1 MGVDVFV
8 DGVLHG
14 QVADG
19 DKFVSQVITSRRV
32 NKVSKYLNLNFNKEK
47 NIVEVATSKDR
58 HRRPLI
64 VVKNGKSA
72 LTEDH
77 LKQLR
82 DGKLKWSDLTKL
94 GVIESLDALEE
105 EGAFVALDEKDLTK
119 DHTHL
124 EISAIAIFGANTSM
138 VPYGNFEAASRLNG
152 GQKNQRQGCSLY
164 ALNFLNRLD
173 TNMNLLHYPQR
184 PLVRSFT
191 QDIFGDLMVGGQN
204 VTIAVMNFEGYN
216 VEDAIVVNKASLDR
230 GYARITH
237 YRPYTTEKL
246 RYSGGQVDRIGIPDK
261 DIQGYTVEEDYR
273 FLEDDGITYP
283 EVDIHGGDVIVGKTS
298 PPRFLSKLES
308 FSAIANTRKDTSVR
322 VKFGET
328 GTVSKVLLTESEDG
342 NPLIRMEVRDT
353 RIPIIGDKFSNRHGQ
368 KGVIGMVANSEDVP
382 FTASGIQPDIIFS
395 PFGISKRMTVCQI
408 LEILGGKVA
417 ALAGRTIDGTSFD
430 SESAEE
436 LRAELKKLGFREDG
450 TETVYDG
457 RTGMEYEAK
466 IFVGSIYYLKL
477 KYQAS
482 DKLQARARGRVAL
495 LTRQPTAGKAVEG
508 GLRFGEMEKET
519 LIGHGASLLMKERF
533 DSDKTIVHVCNRC
546 GDLAMHDYYKDK
558 ISCLACGEKVKASPI
573 EMSYAFKLFL
583 DELKSMGMRPK
594 LTLRD
599 KYQTGN

>member
-1 MGVDVFV
+1 MVDVFI

-14 QVADG
+14 QVTDG
-19 DKFVSQVITSRRV
+19 DKFVSQVIENRRAG
-32 NKVSKYLNLNFNKEK
+32 KVSQLLNIHYTKEEQR
-47 NIVEVATSKDR
+47 IDVVMSKDR

-64 VVKNGKSA
+64 VVKNGKA
-72 LTEDH
+72 LLTDDH
-77 LKQLR
+77 IKQLKT
-82 DGKLKWSDLTKL
+82 DKIKWSDLSKL

-105 EGAFVALDEKDLTK
+105 ESALIAINEEAITK
-119 DHTHL
+119 DHTHV
-124 EISAIAIFGANTSM
+124 EINPIAIFGANTSM
-138 VPYGNFEAASRLNG
+138 VPYGNFEASSRLNG

-184 PLVRSFT
+184 PIVKSFT

-204 VTIAVMNFEGYN
+204 VTIAIMNYEGYN

-246 RYSGGQVDRIGIPDK
+246 RYSGGQVDRICIPDK
-261 DIQGYTVEEDYR
+261 DIQSYTVEEDYR
-273 FLEDDGITYP
+273 FLEEDGITYP
-283 EVDIHGGDVIVGKTS
+283 EVEVTGGDVIVGKTS

-322 VKFGET
+322 VKFGE
-328 GTVSKVLLTESEDG
+328 DG
-342 NPLIRMEVRDT
+342 NPLVRIEIRDT
-353 RIPIIGDKFSNRHGQ
+353 RVPIIGDKFSSRYGQ
-368 KGVIGMVANSEDVP
+368 KGVIGLVAKPEDMP
-382 FTASGIQPDIIFS
+382 FTEAGIQPDIIFF
-395 PFGISKRMTVCQI
+395 PLGISKRMTVCQI
-408 LEILGGKVA
+408 IETLGGKLG
-417 ALAGRTIDGTSFD
+417 ALAGRAIDGTMFN
-430 SESAEE
+430 SENSEDLRKE
-436 LRAELKKLGFREDG
+436 LGELGFREDG
-450 TETVYDG
+450 TEVMYDG
-457 RTGMEYEAK
+457 RTGRRYSAR
-466 IFVGSIYYLKL
+466 IFVGSAYYLKL
-477 KYQAS
+477 KYQAA

-533 DSDKTIVHVCNRC
+533 DSDKTVVHVCNRC
-546 GDLAMHDYYKDK
+546 GDLAVHDYYQDK
-558 ISCLACGEKVKASPI
+558 ITCLACGEKVKASPI

-583 DELKSMGMRPK
+583 DELKSMGMRAK

-599 KYQTGN
+599 KYQSIN